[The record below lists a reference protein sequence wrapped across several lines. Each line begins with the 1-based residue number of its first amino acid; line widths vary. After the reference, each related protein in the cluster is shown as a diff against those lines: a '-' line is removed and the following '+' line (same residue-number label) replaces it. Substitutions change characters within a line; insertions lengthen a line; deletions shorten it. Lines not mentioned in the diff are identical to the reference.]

1 MAASA
6 LSLAL
11 AAGVYPLGLAIVLRY
26 LGEPPSMRHAFAYLA
41 GTASITLGAG
51 IAILVALR
59 GSGLTEWAH
68 PTPSGGIQVFLG
80 AALLYV
86 AFRLNRGRR
95 SAMRNGSGRP
105 SETEHSDVIGHP
117 DRLEHPE
124 EPGRPDDVGHPDE
137 PRKVPEGVGYRPRR
151 VFLLGLITYLPS
163 LLYVSA
169 IKNIAD
175 AHMSNAA
182 SVLFL
187 VLCAVLVLQMVEIP
201 IILRLV
207 APRRTSVILTS
218 YNLWMHRHGRS
229 IAIILAVAGGSYLLV
244 TGTMMLLD

>member
-1 MAASA
+1 MATSA
-6 LSLAL
+6 LFLAL

-51 IAILVALR
+51 VAILVTLR
-59 GSGLTEWAH
+59 GSGLTERSR
-68 PTPSGGIQVFLG
+68 PTPSGGIEVFLG
-80 AALLYV
+80 VALLYV
-86 AFRLNRGRR
+86 AFRLNRRPR
-95 SAMRNGSGRP
+95 SATRDGPGRP
-105 SETEHSDVIGHP
+105 DASVRPHEPERTDGIGHP
-117 DRLEHPE
+117 DGPE
-124 EPGRPDDVGHPDE
+124 HPDE
-137 PRKVPEGVGYRPRR
+137 PRKVPEGIRNSTRR

-175 AHMSNAA
+175 AHMSNATSA
-182 SVLFL
+182 LLL

-207 APRRTSVILTS
+207 APRRTGAILAS
-218 YNLWMHRHGRS
+218 YNSWMHRHGRS
-229 IAIILAVAGGSYLLV
+229 IVIILAVAGGIYLLL
-244 TGTMMLLD
+244 TGVMTLLD